1 MIKKISAVLL
11 ALTLCLSVMVLP
23 ATALS
28 GSEKLGFRIEL
39 DKDTYAPGD
48 DVIVSIYLDIADDI
62 ELGAGSLLIGLNSAA
77 FDKTA
82 ADNDAAAIK
91 GAATANAVYESFY
104 TALSSANW
112 AWLADKVATQVSGS
126 NTAAENALYDQYFKI
141 QIARDMNG
149 THANAGDNK
158 HGLPSDDIQ
167 ADTDPFIQFTL
178 KLNDTLADGTTV
190 NVGITSGSLAKNQ
203 TYFKEYT
210 NPGNAT
216 TQANI
221 AVADYNIAGAA
232 QSKPTGIA
240 ASLAVA
246 KYKAQLKMTPTSATT
261 VADDFSFRV
270 QSVITDADWDAYVAN
285 TGDNSATTSA
295 IQSMG
300 IVAYKGAGTF
310 DEATAKALV
319 IDGTAATDY
328 ACAETDYVQKTS
340 DTADAYFGAII
351 KAKHS
356 TMTNDVTYMGYVRYL
371 DAAGTAQV
379 AFYEAAQTA
388 ALASNYD
395 TYVSQYLAAN
405 PYQA

>member
-11 ALTLCLSVMVLP
+11 ALTLCFSVMVLP

-28 GSEKLGFRIEL
+28 GEEKIGYRIEL
-39 DKDTYAPGD
+39 DKDTYAAGEP
-48 DVIVSIYLDIADDI
+48 VTVSLYLDVDDDT
-62 ELGAGSLLIGLNSAA
+62 ELHTGTLLIGINSAA
-77 FDKTA
+77 FDVTTNA
-82 ADNDAAAIK
+82 ADTVK
-91 GAATANAVYESFY
+91 ATATGNDTFTSFY
-104 TALSSANW
+104 NDPSGVLW
-112 AWLADKVATQVSGS
+112 AYLADKVVTQVQGS
-126 NTAAENALYDQYFKI
+126 NTAAENELYDKYIKI
-141 QIARDMNG
+141 SITRNLSG
-149 THANAGDNK
+149 SHANAADNK
-158 HGLPSDDIQ
+158 HGLPGSDIN
-167 ADTDPFIQFTL
+167 ADADPFLQFTL
-178 KLNDTLADGTTV
+178 TLKDSLADGAAV
-190 NVGITSGSLAKNQ
+190 NVGITSGSIAKTQ
-203 TYFKEYT
+203 TAFKAFT

-216 TQANI
+216 TTANLT
-221 AVADYNIAGAA
+221 AA
-232 QSKPTGIA
+232 QTNLDASADTAVIGTA

>member
-11 ALTLCLSVMVLP
+11 ALTLCLSVMILP

-28 GSEKLGFRIEL
+28 GSEKIGYRIEL
-39 DKDTYAPGD
+39 NKDTYAPGE
-48 DVIVSIYLDIADDI
+48 DVIVSIYLDIADNI

-77 FDKTA
+77 FDKTETENS
-82 ADNDAAAIK
+82 ADTIK
-91 GAATANAVYESFY
+91 GSATANAVYESFY
-104 TALSSANW
+104 AALSGANW

-149 THANAGDNK
+149 SHANAGDNK
-158 HGLPSDDIQ
+158 HGLPSADIQ
-167 ADTDPFIQFTL
+167 ADTDPIIQFTL
-178 KLNDTLADGTTV
+178 KIKDDVADGTTV

-221 AVADYNIAGAA
+221 AVADYNISGAA
-232 QSKPTGIA
+232 QSKSIGA
-240 ASLAVA
+240 AGPVVA

-261 VADDFSFRV
+261 VADDFQFRV
-270 QSVITDADWDAYVAN
+270 QSVITDADWDAYFAQ
-285 TGDNSATTSA
+285 TATTDETKNA
-295 IQSMG
+295 ITEMG

-319 IDGTAATDY
+319 TDGTAAADY
-328 ACAETDYVQKTS
+328 QSAGTTYVKKAS
-340 DTADAYFGAII
+340 DSADAYFGAII
-351 KAKHS
+351 MAKHS
-356 TMTNDVTYMGYVRYL
+356 TMANDVTYMGYVKYV
-371 DAAGTAQV
+371 DASGDAQV
-379 AFYEAAQTA
+379 IFYETAQTA
-388 ALASNYD
+388 AIASNYD

-405 PYQA
+405 PYSA